1 VSPRAPD
8 EPVRLTR
15 VYTRG
20 GDTGETSLGDGSRV
34 SKLDCRIGA
43 FGTVDE
49 LNAALGAV
57 LAGEVPEEM
66 RPVLER
72 VQNELFD
79 VGADLSVPWG
89 VTDRLRVEQALVDR
103 LEEACD
109 HFNAELPELRSFV
122 LPGGT
127 KAAAR
132 LHVARTICRR
142 AEREVLLGAQE
153 VELNPLVLVYLN
165 RLSDLLFIL
174 ARAANA
180 AAGRRHGGNTICA
193 RGERGAL
200 PENREQGNTPRVRE
214 SHSCLSN
221 FLFVGARGGRAAG
234 GRDEPLW
241 RPGG

>member
-1 VSPRAPD
+1 MRSRE

-15 VYTRG
+15 IYTRG
-20 GDTGETSLGDGSRV
+20 GDQGETSLGDGSRV

-49 LNAALGAV
+49 LNSALGVV
-57 LAGEVPEEM
+57 LAGDVPQEM
-66 RPVLER
+66 REPLER

-89 VTDRLRVEQALVDR
+89 VTDRLRVEQTLIDR
-103 LEEACD
+103 LEELCD
-109 HFNAELPELRSFV
+109 AFNTDLPELRSFV

-127 KAAAR
+127 ETAAR

-153 VELNPLVLVYLN
+153 VELNPLVLGYLN

-180 AAGRRHGGNTICA
+180 AAGR
-193 RGERGAL
+193 
-200 PENREQGNTPRVRE
+200 
-214 SHSCLSN
+214 
-221 FLFVGARGGRAAG
+221 
-234 GRDEPLW
+234 DEPLW
-241 RPGG
+241 RPGSSR